1 MIRDSDDKEWQAL
14 KDKVRKRDKTCR
26 FLSIL
31 TPVERVYFDKS
42 NPTQKHLDCAH
53 VFPVSTHPLMVYNED
68 NVYLL
73 CREAHHRIDDFLKI
87 FHRKTFFNN
96 ERKRQIFRFCATHR
110 NIIYRSENCQFANVS
125 AFKKNRRNHKAIGR
139 KR

>member
-14 KDKVRKRDKTCR
+14 KDKVRKRDKACR

-73 CREAHHRIDDFLKI
+73 CREAHHRIDDFLSPL
-87 FHRKTFFNN
+87 TGN
-96 ERKRQIFRFCATHR
+96 ECSMNRHFWWWWRIINKSTEQYDKNKDYHDMVTDQIHEK
-110 NIIYRSENCQFANVS
+110 Y
-125 AFKKNRRNHKAIGR
+125 
-139 KR
+139 